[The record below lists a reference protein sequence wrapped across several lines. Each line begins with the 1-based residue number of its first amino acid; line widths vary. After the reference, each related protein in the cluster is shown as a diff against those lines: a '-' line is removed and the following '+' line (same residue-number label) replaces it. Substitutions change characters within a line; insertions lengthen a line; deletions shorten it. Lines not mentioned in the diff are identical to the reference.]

1 MELKQ
6 YWLIIRKRIWLI
18 ALCVLLATA
27 VTGVYSYFFIK
38 PVYQA
43 STKLIVNQA
52 KTEGAG
58 AVTGLDINA
67 VNLNLKLID
76 TYKEIIRTPAVMDK
90 VVAQYPDLNLTAEQ
104 LIGKVKVS
112 SVNNTQVM
120 TLAVQDF
127 SYNKAVDIVNAISQ
141 VFKQEIPNIMKVD
154 NVSILNEAQ
163 HKDNAAPVQ
172 PNPMLNIIIS
182 LVVSL
187 MAAVGLIFL
196 LDYLDDTIKTEQDI
210 EEILGLSTLT
220 VIAKVK
226 PNEKARKNTETTERK
241 IGETTYVAVNK

>member
-6 YWLIIRKRIWLI
+6 YWLIIRKRLWLI

-27 VTGVYSYFFIK
+27 VTGVYSYLFIK

-43 STKLIVNQA
+43 STKLIVNQT
-52 KTEGAG
+52 KDNNPLTS
-58 AVTGLDINA
+58 LDFNT
-67 VNLNLKLID
+67 VNMNLKLID

-90 VVAQYPDLNLTAEQ
+90 VVAQYPNLSITSDQ

-120 TLAVQDF
+120 TLAVQDL
-127 SYNKAVDIVNAISQ
+127 SYNRAVEIVNAISQ

-154 NVSILNEAQ
+154 NVSILNEALP
-163 HKDNAAPVQ
+163 KENPAPVA
-172 PNPMLNIIIS
+172 PNPLLNVIIS
-182 LVVSL
+182 LIVSL
-187 MAAVGLIFL
+187 MAAVGIVFL
-196 LDYLDDTIKTEQDI
+196 LDYLDDTLKTEQDI
-210 EEILGLSTLT
+210 QDVLGLTTLT
-220 VIAKVK
+220 VIAKMK
-226 PNEKARKNTETTERK
+226 KEDKAPGNTATIERK